1 MRVTVSFCDLS
12 KQQLTVVRQAF
23 VLSANTHPNMLSSK
37 AEQNNKEQTAVVV
50 VWVAQVSLFLFIMI
64 HGDAAAELERNPVS
78 KHHIQSEYGNEQV
91 DAGRDCLT
99 RLAIPNSQV
108 RTRIGKYSFFLFS

>member
-1 MRVTVSFCDLS
+1 
-12 KQQLTVVRQAF
+12 
-23 VLSANTHPNMLSSK
+23 MLSSK

-64 HGDAAAELERNPVS
+64 HGDAAVELGRNPVS

-108 RTRIGKYSFFLFS
+108 RTRTGKYSFSVFS